1 MNAGPPDDG
10 WGRMRYPLA
19 HVYLSFLLRLRFQ
32 HGA

>member
-1 MNAGPPDDG
+1 MKAEPIDDS